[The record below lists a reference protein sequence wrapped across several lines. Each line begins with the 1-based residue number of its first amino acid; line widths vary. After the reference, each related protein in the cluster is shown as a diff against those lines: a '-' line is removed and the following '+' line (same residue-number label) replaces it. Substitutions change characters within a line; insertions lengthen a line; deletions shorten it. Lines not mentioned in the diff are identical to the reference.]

1 MISIHTNEHELL
13 DEFSLALME
22 TTLELREQDLE
33 HYVQSMGSKE
43 VGVHVYLLMEI
54 RMVGTSQIKGL
65 PCYHV

>member
-1 MISIHTNEHELL
+1 MTSIHTNEHELL

-43 VGVHVYLLMEI
+43 VGVHVI
-54 RMVGTSQIKGL
+54 F
-65 PCYHV
+65 